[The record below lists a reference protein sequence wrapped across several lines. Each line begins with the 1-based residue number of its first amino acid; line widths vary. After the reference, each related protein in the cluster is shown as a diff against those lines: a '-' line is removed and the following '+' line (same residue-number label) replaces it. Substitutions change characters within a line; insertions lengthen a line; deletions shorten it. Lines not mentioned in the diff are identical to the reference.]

1 MKYIENLLQEMTV
14 AQKTPLQKIL
24 GLKDTN
30 SEEIIKKLSK
40 ILLPAKGLWQDPIN
54 YRSFMGK
61 IAVKNNL
68 SIIAHK
74 NIPDLEKNLYL
85 NLFKTE
91 YQKLSDIEKEQ
102 MAVEMEKAG
111 LDRNQIATLGGLS
124 ALGAA
129 QLSGFGIYVLASST
143 VGAISSVLG
152 ITLPFAVYT
161 GMSSAISFVIG
172 PLGFLVMG
180 VMLYRSFRHVKSW
193 EEAEEIFRASWK
205 EMVNLAK
212 GDYERATLAFKYIA
226 ASRIVLEKTFN
237 EESAELKHNIE
248 LEMNQIAS
256 IQEEITRK
264 TDAINEIHKSVA
276 IQKTNARNL
285 EYEIRRKEHE
295 LQLLNN
301 KLANLH
307 RQISEVEC
315 ERTNLRDKTTL
326 KQNEIRSYNE
336 KIRQIENKKNKIT
349 TL

>member
-54 YRSFMGK
+54 YRSFMEK

-193 EEAEEIFRASWK
+193 EEAEEIFRASWN

-212 GDYERATLAFKYIA
+212 GDYDRATLAFKYIA

-237 EESAELKHNIE
+237 EESAEVKHNIE
-248 LEMNQIAS
+248 LEIKQITS
-256 IQEEITRK
+256 IQEEISRK
-264 TDAINEIHKSVA
+264 TDAINEIHKSVD
-276 IQKTNARNL
+276 IQKTDARDL
-285 EYEIRRKEHE
+285 EYEIRRKEQE
-295 LQLLNN
+295 LQLVNN
-301 KLANLH
+301 KLASLNG
-307 RQISEVEC
+307 QISNVER
-315 ERTNLRDKTTL
+315 EKNNLRDKTTL
-326 KQNEIRSYNE
+326 KQNEIQSYNE
-336 KIRQIENKKNKIT
+336 KIKQIKNKIDKIT